1 MLKANFITADEAA
14 RKVKDGDT
22 VCSIAMTLV
31 SVSESILKALEKRFL
46 ESGHPSNLTL
56 LHSCGQSD
64 RKDGIQH
71 FAHEGMVTRIIG
83 SHWGLQPRWM
93 DMIAKN
99 QVDAY
104 CLPQGQI
111 AQLYHSMAC
120 GLPGKMAKVGL
131 GTFIDPRIEGGK
143 MNERTK
149 RLPDIVDII
158 KYKDEE
164 YMFYNQIP
172 IDVCIIRGTECDE
185 MGNLTTTEEA
195 MKLEVLPAVI
205 AAKRYGGR
213 VIAQVKRVVQTGSLN
228 PKEVTVPGVF
238 IDDIVVCENPL
249 EEHRQTSSW
258 YFDPSYCGKVEKT
271 FRYSKVLFKKEEIYK
286 TKVVVLRENIFQCVQ
301 VNSLVK
307 GDIVRLKRGEKV
319 PLAVISLKLPYK
331 EYKQGEIFA
340 ENTGR
345 AIVTQ
350 QVVYPF
356 FENVKENTGIN
367 RTVKMTENIED
378 KYVEKNESMKGKISL
393 NTIGKQRK
401 KQGRLYAAEEKE
413 REENGGSYTENMIL
427 QEIFIRQG
435 IYFQPDFLKKTA
447 VEGERPIVAVGFEDI
462 YFPSRF
468 QKEKFQRFMQE
479 LKKTGVKYFFFTNQ
493 NRESAF
499 SIGKQTGIV
508 KEKREVIDR
517 KQFLLLK
524 NVALEK
530 QIKSIRIYCGLSEV
544 EKSQII
550 AIWRKHQQEYS
561 KKFLQKQGRILF
573 MSGLNQSGREKITED
588 CVYACCH
595 SGSQEG
601 DIWFKKNWRDT
612 IVKYLT
618 GQNIWQKFLE
628 NTQKWEGQILASLC
642 IFMLISLLLSLYMPQ
657 QENMQKITQTG
668 SLFCAAYIIGK
679 EIVEEGFRKW
689 FLKKLKN
696 N

>member
-1 MLKANFITADEAA
+1 MNMDRSQKNLEKKKDDRTIEYLELKYDTNIQRGLTLAKVRQKQRGKRSSRNSITKEKK
-14 RKVKDGDT
+14 RIWFMCLKQECQNLLFFFFLYLCV
-22 VCSIAMTLV
+22 V
-31 SVSESILKALEKRFL
+31 SVLFQFDQRVKTVLFVSFMVFL
-46 ESGHPSNLTL
+46 
-56 LHSCGQSD
+56 
-64 RKDGIQH
+64 
-71 FAHEGMVTRIIG
+71 F
-83 SHWGLQPRWM
+83 
-93 DMIAKN
+93 
-99 QVDAY
+99 
-104 CLPQGQI
+104 
-111 AQLYHSMAC
+111 
-120 GLPGKMAKVGL
+120 
-131 GTFIDPRIEGGK
+131 
-143 MNERTK
+143 
-149 RLPDIVDII
+149 
-158 KYKDEE
+158 
-164 YMFYNQIP
+164 
-172 IDVCIIRGTECDE
+172 
-185 MGNLTTTEEA
+185 
-195 MKLEVLPAVI
+195 
-205 AAKRYGGR
+205 
-213 VIAQVKRVVQTGSLN
+213 
-228 PKEVTVPGVF
+228 
-238 IDDIVVCENPL
+238 
-249 EEHRQTSSW
+249 
-258 YFDPSYCGKVEKT
+258 GKVEKT

-435 IYFQPDFLKKTA
+435 IYFQPDFFKKTA

-588 CVYACCH
+588 CVNACCH

-628 NTQKWEGQILASLC
+628 NTQKLEGQILASLC

>member
-1 MLKANFITADEAA
+1 MNMDRSQKNLEKKKDDRTIEYLELKYDTNIQRGLTLAKVRQKQRGKRSSRNSITKEKK
-14 RKVKDGDT
+14 RIWFMCLKQECQNLLFFFFLYLCV
-22 VCSIAMTLV
+22 V
-31 SVSESILKALEKRFL
+31 SVLFQFDQRVKTVLSVSFMVFL
-46 ESGHPSNLTL
+46 
-56 LHSCGQSD
+56 
-64 RKDGIQH
+64 
-71 FAHEGMVTRIIG
+71 F
-83 SHWGLQPRWM
+83 
-93 DMIAKN
+93 
-99 QVDAY
+99 
-104 CLPQGQI
+104 
-111 AQLYHSMAC
+111 
-120 GLPGKMAKVGL
+120 
-131 GTFIDPRIEGGK
+131 
-143 MNERTK
+143 
-149 RLPDIVDII
+149 
-158 KYKDEE
+158 
-164 YMFYNQIP
+164 
-172 IDVCIIRGTECDE
+172 
-185 MGNLTTTEEA
+185 
-195 MKLEVLPAVI
+195 
-205 AAKRYGGR
+205 
-213 VIAQVKRVVQTGSLN
+213 
-228 PKEVTVPGVF
+228 
-238 IDDIVVCENPL
+238 
-249 EEHRQTSSW
+249 
-258 YFDPSYCGKVEKT
+258 GKVEKT

-435 IYFQPDFLKKTA
+435 IYFQPDFFKKTA

>member
-1 MLKANFITADEAA
+1 MEKKKDDRTIEYLELKYDTNIQRGLTLAKVRQKQRGKRSSRNSITKEKK
-14 RKVKDGDT
+14 RIWFMCLKQECQNLLFFFFLYLCV
-22 VCSIAMTLV
+22 V
-31 SVSESILKALEKRFL
+31 SVLFQFDQRVKTVLFVSFMVFL
-46 ESGHPSNLTL
+46 
-56 LHSCGQSD
+56 
-64 RKDGIQH
+64 
-71 FAHEGMVTRIIG
+71 F
-83 SHWGLQPRWM
+83 
-93 DMIAKN
+93 
-99 QVDAY
+99 
-104 CLPQGQI
+104 
-111 AQLYHSMAC
+111 
-120 GLPGKMAKVGL
+120 
-131 GTFIDPRIEGGK
+131 
-143 MNERTK
+143 
-149 RLPDIVDII
+149 
-158 KYKDEE
+158 
-164 YMFYNQIP
+164 
-172 IDVCIIRGTECDE
+172 
-185 MGNLTTTEEA
+185 
-195 MKLEVLPAVI
+195 
-205 AAKRYGGR
+205 
-213 VIAQVKRVVQTGSLN
+213 
-228 PKEVTVPGVF
+228 
-238 IDDIVVCENPL
+238 
-249 EEHRQTSSW
+249 
-258 YFDPSYCGKVEKT
+258 GKVEKT

-435 IYFQPDFLKKTA
+435 IYFQPDFFKKTA

-462 YFPSRF
+462 YFPSGF

-479 LKKTGVKYFFFTNQ
+479 LKKTGVKYFSFFFHYSRLFS
-493 NRESAF
+493 NRKCRF
-499 SIGKQTGIV
+499 SVLIRK
-508 KEKREVIDR
+508 KEV
-517 KQFLLLK
+517 FH
-524 NVALEK
+524 
-530 QIKSIRIYCGLSEV
+530 IYCGLSEV

>member
-1 MLKANFITADEAA
+1 MNMDRSQKNLERKKDDRTIEYLELKYDTNIQRGLTLAKVRQKQRGKRSSRNSITKEKK
-14 RKVKDGDT
+14 RIWFMCLKQECQNLLFFFFLYLCV
-22 VCSIAMTLV
+22 V
-31 SVSESILKALEKRFL
+31 SVLFQFDQRVKTVLFVSFMVFL
-46 ESGHPSNLTL
+46 
-56 LHSCGQSD
+56 
-64 RKDGIQH
+64 
-71 FAHEGMVTRIIG
+71 F
-83 SHWGLQPRWM
+83 
-93 DMIAKN
+93 
-99 QVDAY
+99 
-104 CLPQGQI
+104 
-111 AQLYHSMAC
+111 
-120 GLPGKMAKVGL
+120 
-131 GTFIDPRIEGGK
+131 
-143 MNERTK
+143 
-149 RLPDIVDII
+149 
-158 KYKDEE
+158 
-164 YMFYNQIP
+164 
-172 IDVCIIRGTECDE
+172 
-185 MGNLTTTEEA
+185 
-195 MKLEVLPAVI
+195 
-205 AAKRYGGR
+205 
-213 VIAQVKRVVQTGSLN
+213 
-228 PKEVTVPGVF
+228 
-238 IDDIVVCENPL
+238 
-249 EEHRQTSSW
+249 
-258 YFDPSYCGKVEKT
+258 GKVEKT

-595 SGSQEG
+595 SGRQEG

-612 IVKYLT
+612 VVKYLT

>member
-1 MLKANFITADEAA
+1 MNMDRSQKNLEKKKDDRTIEYLELKYDTNIQRGLTLAKVRQKQRGKRSSRNSITKEKK
-14 RKVKDGDT
+14 RIWFMCLKQECQNLLFFFFLYLCV
-22 VCSIAMTLV
+22 V
-31 SVSESILKALEKRFL
+31 SVLFQFDQRVKTVLFVSFMVFL
-46 ESGHPSNLTL
+46 
-56 LHSCGQSD
+56 
-64 RKDGIQH
+64 
-71 FAHEGMVTRIIG
+71 F
-83 SHWGLQPRWM
+83 
-93 DMIAKN
+93 
-99 QVDAY
+99 
-104 CLPQGQI
+104 
-111 AQLYHSMAC
+111 
-120 GLPGKMAKVGL
+120 
-131 GTFIDPRIEGGK
+131 
-143 MNERTK
+143 
-149 RLPDIVDII
+149 
-158 KYKDEE
+158 
-164 YMFYNQIP
+164 
-172 IDVCIIRGTECDE
+172 
-185 MGNLTTTEEA
+185 
-195 MKLEVLPAVI
+195 
-205 AAKRYGGR
+205 
-213 VIAQVKRVVQTGSLN
+213 
-228 PKEVTVPGVF
+228 
-238 IDDIVVCENPL
+238 
-249 EEHRQTSSW
+249 
-258 YFDPSYCGKVEKT
+258 GKVEKT
-271 FRYSKVLFKKEEIYK
+271 FRYSKVLFKKEEIYN

-435 IYFQPDFLKKTA
+435 IYFQPDFFKKTA

>member
-1 MLKANFITADEAA
+1 MNMDRSQKNLEKKKDDRTIEYLELKYDTNIQRGLTLAKVRQKQRGKRSSRNSITKEKK
-14 RKVKDGDT
+14 RIWFMCLKHECQNLLFFFFLYLCV
-22 VCSIAMTLV
+22 V
-31 SVSESILKALEKRFL
+31 SVLFQFDQRVKTVLFVSFMVFL
-46 ESGHPSNLTL
+46 
-56 LHSCGQSD
+56 
-64 RKDGIQH
+64 
-71 FAHEGMVTRIIG
+71 F
-83 SHWGLQPRWM
+83 
-93 DMIAKN
+93 
-99 QVDAY
+99 
-104 CLPQGQI
+104 
-111 AQLYHSMAC
+111 
-120 GLPGKMAKVGL
+120 
-131 GTFIDPRIEGGK
+131 
-143 MNERTK
+143 
-149 RLPDIVDII
+149 
-158 KYKDEE
+158 
-164 YMFYNQIP
+164 
-172 IDVCIIRGTECDE
+172 
-185 MGNLTTTEEA
+185 
-195 MKLEVLPAVI
+195 
-205 AAKRYGGR
+205 
-213 VIAQVKRVVQTGSLN
+213 
-228 PKEVTVPGVF
+228 
-238 IDDIVVCENPL
+238 
-249 EEHRQTSSW
+249 
-258 YFDPSYCGKVEKT
+258 GKVEKT

-435 IYFQPDFLKKTA
+435 IYFQPDFFKKTA

>member
-1 MLKANFITADEAA
+1 MNMDRSQKNLEKKKDDRTIEYLELKYDTNIQRGLTLAKVRQKQRGKRSSRNSITKEKK
-14 RKVKDGDT
+14 RIWFMCLKQECQNLLFFFFLYLCV
-22 VCSIAMTLV
+22 V
-31 SVSESILKALEKRFL
+31 SVLFQFDQRVKTVLFVSFMVFL
-46 ESGHPSNLTL
+46 
-56 LHSCGQSD
+56 
-64 RKDGIQH
+64 
-71 FAHEGMVTRIIG
+71 F
-83 SHWGLQPRWM
+83 
-93 DMIAKN
+93 
-99 QVDAY
+99 
-104 CLPQGQI
+104 
-111 AQLYHSMAC
+111 
-120 GLPGKMAKVGL
+120 
-131 GTFIDPRIEGGK
+131 
-143 MNERTK
+143 
-149 RLPDIVDII
+149 
-158 KYKDEE
+158 
-164 YMFYNQIP
+164 
-172 IDVCIIRGTECDE
+172 
-185 MGNLTTTEEA
+185 
-195 MKLEVLPAVI
+195 
-205 AAKRYGGR
+205 
-213 VIAQVKRVVQTGSLN
+213 
-228 PKEVTVPGVF
+228 
-238 IDDIVVCENPL
+238 
-249 EEHRQTSSW
+249 
-258 YFDPSYCGKVEKT
+258 GKVEKT

-319 PLAVISLKLPYK
+319 PLAVIRLKLPYK

-435 IYFQPDFLKKTA
+435 IYFQPDFFKKTA

>member
-1 MLKANFITADEAA
+1 MNMDRSKKNLERKKDDRTIEYLELKYDTNIQRGLTLAKVRQKQHGKRSSGNSITKEKK
-14 RKVKDGDT
+14 RIWFMCLKQECHNLLFFFFLYLCV
-22 VCSIAMTLV
+22 V
-31 SVSESILKALEKRFL
+31 SVLFQFDQRVKTVLFMSFMVFL
-46 ESGHPSNLTL
+46 SG
-56 LHSCGQSD
+56 
-64 RKDGIQH
+64 
-71 FAHEGMVTRIIG
+71 
-83 SHWGLQPRWM
+83 
-93 DMIAKN
+93 
-99 QVDAY
+99 
-104 CLPQGQI
+104 
-111 AQLYHSMAC
+111 
-120 GLPGKMAKVGL
+120 
-131 GTFIDPRIEGGK
+131 
-143 MNERTK
+143 
-149 RLPDIVDII
+149 
-158 KYKDEE
+158 
-164 YMFYNQIP
+164 
-172 IDVCIIRGTECDE
+172 
-185 MGNLTTTEEA
+185 
-195 MKLEVLPAVI
+195 KL
-205 AAKRYGGR
+205 
-213 VIAQVKRVVQTGSLN
+213 
-228 PKEVTVPGVF
+228 
-238 IDDIVVCENPL
+238 
-249 EEHRQTSSW
+249 
-258 YFDPSYCGKVEKT
+258 EKT
-271 FRYSKVLFKKEEIYK
+271 FRYSKVLFEQEEIYK
-286 TKVVVLRENIFQCVQ
+286 PKVVVLRENIFQCVQ

-319 PLAVISLKLPYK
+319 PLAVISLESPYK

-350 QVVYPF
+350 QMVYPF

-413 REENGGSYTENMIL
+413 REEKGGSYTENMIL

-435 IYFQPDFLKKTA
+435 IYFQPDFLKKAT
-447 VEGERPIVAVGFEDI
+447 VEGVRPIVAVGFEDI

-550 AIWRKHQQEYS
+550 AMWRKHQQEYS

-573 MSGLNQSGREKITED
+573 MSGLNQSGREKITEN

-642 IFMLISLLLSLYMPQ
+642 IFMLMSLLLSLYMPQ

-689 FLKKLKN
+689 FLRKLKN